1 MRYTRTGR
9 ATYQRSCRESGQ
21 GLICCENQRYTGDHN
36 EKKVEWIRDD
46 GNGLPVVLGSRDCVA
61 STCVGRIDMRKET
74 VLGTLVVGFKYTAIA
89 SITIAVIM
97 TVKSAW
103 IKFLCFWLSLCFL

>member
-1 MRYTRTGR
+1 M
-9 ATYQRSCRESGQ
+9 
-21 GLICCENQRYTGDHN
+21 ICCESQRYTGDHN

-46 GNGLPVVLGSRDCVA
+46 GNGLPAVLGSRDCVA
-61 STCVGRIDMRKET
+61 STRVGRIDMRKET

>member
-1 MRYTRTGR
+1 
-9 ATYQRSCRESGQ
+9 
-21 GLICCENQRYTGDHN
+21 
-36 EKKVEWIRDD
+36 
-46 GNGLPVVLGSRDCVA
+46 
-61 STCVGRIDMRKET
+61 MRKET

-103 IKFLCFWLSLCFL
+103 IKFLCFWLSRCFL

>member
-21 GLICCENQRYTGDHN
+21 GLICCESQRYTGDHN

-46 GNGLPVVLGSRDCVA
+46 GNGLPAVLGSRDCVA
-61 STCVGRIDMRKET
+61 STRVGRIDMRKET

-103 IKFLCFWLSLCFL
+103 IKVLCFWLSLCFL

>member
-1 MRYTRTGR
+1 M
-9 ATYQRSCRESGQ
+9 S
-21 GLICCENQRYTGDHN
+21 
-36 EKKVEWIRDD
+36 KK
-46 GNGLPVVLGSRDCVA
+46 L
-61 STCVGRIDMRKET
+61 
-74 VLGTLVVGFKYTAIA
+74 VLGTLVIGFEYAAIA